1 MYFYINVPKRLL
13 ILFYQISLNNS
24 KYTFLFII
32 LHIKFKYNSKH
43 YTSNTNYY
51 VTGFTGIDSPYE
63 PPENP
68 EVVVK
73 TAEYEVSECMMQV
86 VKELM
91 ERVGVLI
98 ENLIKLI
105 VSMFL

>member
-1 MYFYINVPKRLL
+1 MLL
-13 ILFYQISLNNS
+13 
-24 KYTFLFII
+24 
-32 LHIKFKYNSKH
+32 
-43 YTSNTNYY
+43 
-51 VTGFTGIDSPYE
+51 GFTGIDSPYE

-91 ERVGVLI
+91 ERVNYL
-98 ENLIKLI
+98 
-105 VSMFL
+105 